1 MNLRLAF
8 VSAFLA
14 PAFAF
19 AASDPSVTGDPAPAR
34 PVPGAGIMIGDCPAL
49 SPAVLDYNWKRHG
62 AIGSAESFA
71 IECAAAPLENVSDG
85 ALRFTGGATFRET
98 ADGAID
104 ALWRISPETDG
115 DFQTACVMAMFPK
128 MKFKGGVRAGK
139 KFVPVPD
146 GVPPSPHLFAGRVE
160 SLEFLGEDGTPWFA
174 AEFPEGCDILVQD
187 DMRWGKQRMTIR
199 FAFVHNHAEAGRE
212 YAVHAVFRIPG
223 RRLAIAE
230 DKPVKTVA
238 GEEWIPCPAPEPG
251 TDWIEPGSALD
262 FSAVVPRHA
271 PAGAFGRVV
280 AVGDHFELEK
290 RPGEEFRLCGANLC
304 GQANFPDPADADR
317 FAANIARLGYNTLR
331 IHHHDVH
338 FVSPETRKPVGDGRG
353 LDADPDSWRRFDALV
368 AACVRHGI
376 YLSTDLFVARSKAI
390 SWRAVGID
398 RDGPIPFR
406 AFKLLAAFHE
416 PAFENLAEWTRIFLG
431 HVNPLTGRRLADEP
445 ALATLALVNEGNLGN
460 DNVNALRLVPGVE
473 EAWNAWLAR
482 RGAALPE
489 ADGVLQNAAS
499 AAAPGGAGGMAP
511 RPLPR
516 DVYGGP
522 GDPDIALFALFLAER
537 EEALYDRLRAI
548 VRDEL
553 GCRAPLSNLSSW
565 YFPVQYLL
573 PMSRFDYTDN
583 HFYLDHPQF
592 LGKAW
597 RFPSAIIGENPFR
610 SGSCI
615 PAAAWRRVMGK
626 PFCITEWNWAAPT
639 PCRAASGLSVGALA
653 ALQGWS
659 GLWRFAWSHDRAAIA
674 APGSLPMKY
683 FDLHSDPA
691 TLASER
697 ATIMLYLRGDMA
709 PLPQERAAPAV
720 WDAAVLRSGETP
732 ALRLGAPIAG
742 VSPWETRIGVAL
754 SDENGGLETAS
765 PLASA
770 VAIDKERGSFAVVTS
785 RTAGGFAESGALE
798 CGPLTFD
805 LALPGEAQNRPAAVW
820 ASSLDG
826 APLEESRRILVAHVT
841 DARNTGAVFDTDAA
855 RTWQK
860 QGRTP
865 ALVRRGRATISLTLA
880 GGAKAAT
887 RGAEAGTGGAGAGIG
902 GAKAATRGAE
912 AGTGGAGAEPPSFA
926 IYRLSPA
933 GTRLAAIPAAF
944 DPAAGTLR
952 FAADTAYDPAAA
964 TLFYEIVRQEAGTFA
979 AEEAR

>member
-1 MNLRLAF
+1 MTIDLRLASL
-8 VSAFLA
+8 SAAMASLFAIA
-14 PAFAF
+14 PA
-19 AASDPSVTGDPAPAR
+19 ASGADISAPAR
-34 PVPGAGIMIGDCPAL
+34 LVPGAGIMLGDCPAF

-115 DFQTACVMAMFPK
+115 YFQTACVMAMFPK
-128 MKFKGGVRAGK
+128 MKFKGGVRAGR
-139 KFVPVPD
+139 KFIPVPD

-160 SLEFLGEDGTPWFA
+160 SLEFLGEDGAPWFA

-199 FAFVHNHAEAGRE
+199 FSFVHNHSEAGRE
-212 YAVHAVFRIPG
+212 YAVHAIFRIPG
-223 RRLAIAE
+223 RSLAIVE
-230 DKPVKTVA
+230 DKPVETVA
-238 GEEWIPCPAPEPG
+238 GPEWIPCPAPEPG

-262 FSAVVPRHA
+262 FSSVVPRHE

-280 AVGDHFELEK
+280 AVGDHFELED
-290 RPGEEFRLCGANLC
+290 RPGVEFRLCGANLC

-353 LDADPDSWRRFDALV
+353 LDVDPESWRRFDALV
-368 AACVRHGI
+368 AACVRHGV
-376 YLSTDLFVARSKAI
+376 YLTTDLFVARSKAI

-406 AFKLLAAFHE
+406 TFKLLAAFHE

-482 RGAALPE
+482 RGSALPE
-489 ADGVLQNAAS
+489 AAGVLQAAAS
-499 AAAPGGAGGMAP
+499 EAAPGGAGGMAP
-511 RPLPR
+511 RPLPS

-537 EEALYDRLRAI
+537 EEALYNRLRAI

-573 PMSRFDYTDN
+573 PMSRLDYTDN

-592 LGKAW
+592 LVKLW
-597 RFPSAIIGENPFR
+597 RYPSAIIGENPFR
-610 SGSCI
+610 SGSNI
-615 PAAAWRRVMGK
+615 PGAAWRRVMGK

-674 APGSLPMKY
+674 APGSLPMRY

-697 ATIMLYLRGDMA
+697 ATIMLFLRGDMA
-709 PLPQERAAPAV
+709 PLPQECAAPAV
-720 WDAAVLRSGETP
+720 WDAAALRSGETP
-732 ALRLGAPIAG
+732 ALRLGAPVAG
-742 VSPWETRIGVAL
+742 VSPWKRRIGVRLEGAAEAAR
-754 SDENGGLETAS
+754 SDRAETLTSGGDAACR
-765 PLASA
+765 LACPGDGTFR
-770 VAIDKERGSFAVVTS
+770 VITP
-785 RTAGGFAESGALE
+785 RTCGGFAESGALD
-798 CGPLTFD
+798 CGPLRFEIAARAT
-805 LALPGEAQNRPAAVW
+805 PSPSCGEAFQDSPVPPAGGQEGRGAAPAAVW

-841 DARNTGAVFDTDAA
+841 DTRNTGAVFDTDAA

-865 ALVRRGRATISLTLA
+865 ALVRRGRAAISLTLQ
-880 GGAKAAT
+880 GGAAT
-887 RGAEAGTGGAGAGIG
+887 AV
-902 GAKAATRGAE
+902 
-912 AGTGGAGAEPPSFA
+912 
-926 IYRLSPA
+926 YRLSPTGA
-933 GTRLAAIPAAF
+933 RVAEVPASCREGEREA
-944 DPAAGTLR
+944 PHSRAVVS
-952 FAADTAYDPAAA
+952 FAADTAIDPSCA
-964 TLFYEIVRQEAGTFA
+964 TIFYEIVR
-979 AEEAR
+979 R